1 MRAIARPL
9 FAAFLATLGLAIALG
24 LRPIPVDRIVV
35 AYVLVIAA
43 LAVTTLTRLA
53 RDFPGATARSSFES
67 ALRRDD
73 EPQGR
78 PPELVRVERELG
90 LGMAR
95 AGRLHTH
102 LLPMLREAAAPRLA
116 ARRGIELDRRPEA
129 ARAAL
134 GDEAWEL
141 LRPDRPPP
149 ADPNAPGISKRRVT
163 ALIDSLERL

>member
-1 MRAIARPL
+1 
-9 FAAFLATLGLAIALG
+9 
-24 LRPIPVDRIVV
+24 
-35 AYVLVIAA
+35 
-43 LAVTTLTRLA
+43 
-53 RDFPGATARSSFES
+53 
-67 ALRRDD
+67 
-73 EPQGR
+73 
-78 PPELVRVERELG
+78 VERELG

-102 LLPMLREAAAPRLA
+102 LLPMLREAAAARLA